1 MKKIIFSLVSMILL
15 QCSVSGQ
22 QLLSTKSAQVKFNAT
37 GGIEKIAATNN
48 EADCKFLPNT
58 GQIVFS
64 ILIKGFRFENQLM
77 EDHFNEN
84 YLESTKFPKSDF
96 KGYIKTAKPIDYK
109 VDGNYEVT
117 ADGILTIHGVSQK
130 INTAGKINIT
140 GGKVTLLSE
149 FKVKLKDY
157 QIAGLY
163 IGDKIAAEATI
174 NITSKF

>member
-1 MKKIIFSLVSMILL
+1 MKKLIFSIALIMLIQYTVSA
-15 QCSVSGQ
+15 Q

-48 EADCKFLPNT
+48 EADCKFLTNT

-96 KGYIKTAKPIDYK
+96 KGYIRSANPIDYK
-109 VDGNYEVT
+109 IDGNYDVT

-130 INTAGKINIT
+130 INTTGKINIT
-140 GGKVTLLSE
+140 GGKVILLSE
-149 FKVKLKDY
+149 FKIKLKDY